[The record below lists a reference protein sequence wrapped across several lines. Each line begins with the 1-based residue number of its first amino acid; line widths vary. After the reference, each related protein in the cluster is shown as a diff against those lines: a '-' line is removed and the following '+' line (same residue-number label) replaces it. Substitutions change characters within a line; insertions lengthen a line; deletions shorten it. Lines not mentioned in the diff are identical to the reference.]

1 MGFLKGLIRKA
12 TGGGEVSRRRE
23 TLVDEREA
31 MPDAELSE
39 SDCRYRETAHHGS
52 LPAPC
57 AIAVDPIQ
65 GLVAVGNKSGV
76 VKVIGREGVE
86 RLLRAE
92 IAAPV
97 SCLAFAPGLGIV
109 CAGTDAPAI
118 YIWDLTVEGGKRN
131 WRCIPLRAFPTC
143 LHCPSGAPFLYA
155 GTSEGDLLFAH
166 LPSGDLAAYAV
177 SPAELGCNAPA
188 ARSVVSCE
196 ALSSSSLLLLVA
208 LREGL
213 ITLWDMEKRRSKP
226 LLGGGIGLAAARPS
240 PDARLAAAGYTSGE
254 VLVWLLA
261 QERAPILRLSP
272 GIACCVRAL
281 SWGAMLDPGADKGK
295 EKGAG
300 VSGVSLVI
308 LEAADAYAPGRL
320 VVLYT
325 LCPL

>member
-1 MGFLKGLIRKA
+1 MHFRDAIEKSSPLNF
-12 TGGGEVSRRRE
+12 TSR
-23 TLVDEREA
+23 
-31 MPDAELSE
+31 PQLSE

-155 GTSEGDLLFAH
+155 GTSEVLNPEPPNPKPRKHSTSFARN
-166 LPSGDLAAYAV
+166 V
-177 SPAELGCNAPA
+177 
-188 ARSVVSCE
+188 
-196 ALSSSSLLLLVA
+196 
-208 LREGL
+208 
-213 ITLWDMEKRRSKP
+213 
-226 LLGGGIGLAAARPS
+226 
-240 PDARLAAAGYTSGE
+240 
-254 VLVWLLA
+254 
-261 QERAPILRLSP
+261 
-272 GIACCVRAL
+272 
-281 SWGAMLDPGADKGK
+281 
-295 EKGAG
+295 
-300 VSGVSLVI
+300 
-308 LEAADAYAPGRL
+308 
-320 VVLYT
+320 
-325 LCPL
+325 